1 MMPHG
6 WGARAVGAGRGD
18 GGCTRLTLVF
28 VEFDLGLRLKGLLLV
43 VGLMLPELAGAEVCT
58 TQSQMASADKS
69 GLETAGLE
77 LAGKVLA
84 SDGSGLR
91 ADAAPELAKDF
102 AGLGSVVGDLA
113 PKLKGGTLAVDQV
126 YLLDGSTLKAGADG
140 SAPPAEFYC
149 SLNRSV
155 AEVDFVFS
163 ALPPG
168 RYGFVIVNVKGAAVP
183 WRLSFLMRQDGTKWM
198 LAGLYPRA
206 TMAGGHDGLWYWTQ
220 AREMTVRKEAMGAWL
235 YYDEARALLQP
246 ADFVRST
253 HLEKLTT
260 EQTAATPPALSGGVS
275 ADVPLV
281 LKGADGTEYRFTAL
295 SVEDAPTVDA
305 VDVAAH
311 QKVESLGDPA
321 TARKR
326 NTDAMSAL
334 VHAFPE
340 LRKSFHGMWMVT
352 EVTGQNPFTTE
363 QSMSEIP

>member
-1 MMPHG
+1 MSG
-6 WGARAVGAGRGD
+6 C
-18 GGCTRLTLVF
+18 GGSCTRLTLVF
-28 VEFDLGLRLKGLLLV
+28 VEFDLGLKLKGLLLV
-43 VGLMLPELAGAEVCT
+43 VGLMLPGMAGAQVCT
-58 TQSQMASADKS
+58 TQSLMTQADKS
-69 GLETAGLE
+69 GLETAALE

-84 SDGSGLR
+84 ADGNGLR
-91 ADAAPELAKDF
+91 AAAAPELAKDF

-113 PKLKGGTLAVDQV
+113 PKLKGGTPEVEQI
-126 YLLDGSTLKAGADG
+126 YLLDGSTLKTGPDG

-168 RYGFVIVNVKGAAVP
+168 RYGFAIVGVKGTAVP
-183 WRLSFLMRQDGTKWM
+183 WRLSLLVRQDGAKWM

-206 TMAGGHDGLWYWTQ
+206 TMVGGHDGLWYWTQ
-220 AREMTVRKEAMGAWL
+220 ARQMAARKETMGAWL
-235 YYDEARALLQP
+235 YYDEAQALLQP
-246 ADFVRST
+246 ADFVQST

-260 EQTAATPPALSGGVS
+260 EQVAATPPVLSGGIS
-275 ADVPLV
+275 TDVPLV

-295 SVEDAPTVDA
+295 GVEDAPTADA
-305 VDVAAH
+305 VDVVAH

-334 VHAFPE
+334 LHAFPE
-340 LRKSFHGMWMVT
+340 LRKAFHGMWMVT
-352 EVTGQNPFTTE
+352 EVAGQNPFTTE
-363 QSMSEIP
+363 QAMSDIP